1 MRRKIALAV
10 IMPGFVV
17 LLLAFAWLVDSTGPS
32 PGQAVSLYIE
42 GFTNAPG
49 FPNRMAWMVITNHS
63 STSFRLL
70 AWNTF
75 VGPPPVPSPQQTSS
89 LDGVF
94 SLLPGQSSMRVLIS
108 APTNG
113 QLWSGNIRIAYNL
126 RSYQIGQNL
135 LHSSSDLVKG
145 TASLLIPP
153 IRVEELYTSPRT
165 D

>member
-10 IMPGFVV
+10 IIPGFVV

-32 PGQAVSLYIE
+32 PAQAVSLYIE
-42 GFTNAPG
+42 SFTNAPG

-89 LDGVF
+89 LDGGF